1 MKVSHLTKKNP
12 QIVSPL
18 KKPYLQYT
26 KLFINKKV
34 YFIYFINNPLHEIAP
49 NVTPN
54 CNTFSNLNMY

>member
-1 MKVSHLTKKNP
+1 MKVSQLTKKNP

-34 YFIYFINNPLHEIAP
+34 YFIYFINNPLHEIHRM
-49 NVTPN
+49 NDH
-54 CNTFSNLNMY
+54 L